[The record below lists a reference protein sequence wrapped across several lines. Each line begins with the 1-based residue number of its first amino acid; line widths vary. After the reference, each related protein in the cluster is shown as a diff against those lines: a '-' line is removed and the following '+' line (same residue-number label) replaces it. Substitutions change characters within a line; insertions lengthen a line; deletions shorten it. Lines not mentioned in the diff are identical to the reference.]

1 MRYLVILLSLTLTTA
16 VVAQSKMN
24 SSEIGYVYDLEHE
37 FLIDHRVAS
46 ENNSFKVF
54 LKFTLNSGNVTIGD
68 YRMTYDVRANYMA
81 DKSVSSVVALDS
93 SNVIHTGFREFI
105 YQFEF
110 DRSEGQDLAVIE
122 IYNIPKNR
130 RFKYDIPLVQDGQ
143 TPPSFLI
150 YDPLINI
157 PYFNSYIN
165 RGTRVRFGNVF
176 RNDASF
182 EINGRFSSSP
192 IPMPPFDDTARD
204 LPNSVKIDTL
214 YGAVQ
219 NELFTFHTEGF
230 YKVNTSEDRSKSI
243 RILVADEYYPYFGQ
257 YKQMIS
263 PLIFL
268 STSDEYKA
276 MNSADDDRTA
286 FENFVQETISSNE
299 RVAKD
304 FIKYYYRRI
313 RKSARLFTE
322 DREGW
327 KTDRGM
333 IYQIFGDPIQV
344 FRNETTELWVY
355 TSSSGNR
362 LRFTFDI
369 LNEDGIKKHRLL
381 RGKRYREDWMTA
393 VTQWRAGRIIE

>member
-1 MRYLVILLSLTLTTA
+1 MRYLVILLSFLFYTA
-16 VVAQSKMN
+16 AVAQSKMN
-24 SSEIGYVYDLEHE
+24 SSEIAYLYDLEHE

-46 ENNSFKVF
+46 ENNNYKVF
-54 LKFTLNSGNVTIGD
+54 LKFTLNSGNVTIRD

-81 DKSVSSVVALDS
+81 DKSVSSVVTLDS
-93 SNVIHTGFREFI
+93 SNVIHRGFREFI
-105 YQFEF
+105 YRFEF
-110 DRSEGQDLAVIE
+110 DRSEGQNLAVIE
-122 IYNIPKNR
+122 IYNVPKNR
-130 RFKYDIPLVQDGQ
+130 RFKYDIPLLQDGQ
-143 TPPSFLI
+143 APPSFLI
-150 YDPLINI
+150 YDPLLNI

-165 RGTRVRFGNVF
+165 HKTRVRFGSVF
-176 RNDASF
+176 RSDASF
-182 EINGRFSSSP
+182 EINGRLSNSP
-192 IPMPPFDDTARD
+192 IPMPPFDDTAPD
-204 LPNSVKIDTL
+204 LPNSIKIDTS

-230 YKVNTSEDRSKSI
+230 YRINSSNDRSKSI
-243 RILVADEYYPYFGQ
+243 KVLVADEYYPYFGK

-263 PLIFL
+263 PLVFL
-268 STSDEYKA
+268 STNDEYQA
-276 MNSADDDRTA
+276 MNSADDDRIA

-299 RVAKD
+299 KVAKD

-313 RKSARLFTE
+313 RKSARLFAE

-355 TSSSGNR
+355 TSSSGSR

-369 LNEDGIKKHRLL
+369 LHEDGIKKHRLL